1 MADLARALGRF
12 AHTPLLGWN
21 ALTSVWDDTGL
32 RGRLQVYDRFITE
45 RDFGQRKRILT
56 LAGDQALPGSYD
68 VIRLG
73 NSPTVYLLESLNKDI
88 EGEDVYATTFALH
101 QAPFHVQV
109 CREVV
114 TVLQSGVKQKTG
126 AEEVVFDTWVNLS
139 RYSAVDSREFP
150 LSDYTIYTVYFPR
163 NVAATTDMYVRRVD
177 NNEVLDITEVFQ
189 SLEIPAARCQRRG

>member
-12 AHTPLLGWN
+12 AHTPVLGWN
-21 ALTSVWDDTGL
+21 GVTSVWDDTGL

-56 LAGDQALPGSYD
+56 LAGEQTLPGAYA
-68 VIRLG
+68 VVRLG
-73 NSPTVYLLESLNKDI
+73 NSTTAYLLESLNNDI
-88 EGEDVYATTFALH
+88 EESDVYGTTFALH
-101 QAPFHVQV
+101 QAPFHVRV
-109 CREVV
+109 CKE
-114 TVLQSGVKQKTG
+114 TTTTLQSGVKQKTG
-126 AEEVVFDTWVNLS
+126 AETVLFDTWVNLS

-163 NVAATTDMYVRRVD
+163 NVAATTDMYVRRLD